1 MSKDMFSISVTS
13 YRQIALHKS
22 HTNFALA
29 V

>member
-22 HTNFALA
+22 HTNFAPA